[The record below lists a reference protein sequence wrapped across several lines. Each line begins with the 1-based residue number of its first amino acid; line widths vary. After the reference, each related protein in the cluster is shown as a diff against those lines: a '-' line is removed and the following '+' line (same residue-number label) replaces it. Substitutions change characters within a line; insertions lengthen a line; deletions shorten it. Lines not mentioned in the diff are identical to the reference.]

1 MRKIVIVI
9 IVLCV
14 IALICASILTF
25 EKEKID
31 AGTSEFCSAGS
42 GCSSVQTSA
51 YAYFYGVP
59 VSALGMFAFIS
70 LIALYIFYEKTK
82 HRDVL
87 WLIDI
92 GVILGLMS
100 VIRFLYVMKFIL
112 NAWCFYC
119 IVVDVSMVLIGIIH
133 FWARFTKRLG

>member
-1 MRKIVIVI
+1 MLEHLNSAVQAQAAVR
-9 IVLCV
+9 CRQ
-14 IALICASILTF
+14 ALMHIS
-25 EKEKID
+25 
-31 AGTSEFCSAGS
+31 
-42 GCSSVQTSA
+42 
-51 YAYFYGVP
+51 
-59 VSALGMFAFIS
+59 MAF
-70 LIALYIFYEKTK
+70 LFLLYIFYEKTK